1 MKKKI
6 IQLVLCA
13 VVICFAV
20 IGVKSL
26 FGGIDL
32 NVEEEMSLTSSTIAQ
47 ILEPASELVTLK
59 YNYEQFDTYEKSK
72 KIILKKQKVD
82 MPFTTDQIVFTYGG
96 CIALGV
102 DLSEIEFDI
111 DIENKLIS
119 CKLPEVEVISH
130 ETDET
135 KFQEFEIKNSIFT
148 KTTWTDFN
156 KISAE
161 LKQNQEEKV
170 LKDET
175 VIEAV
180 NENAQEVIS
189 RFLKSAKETQEY
201 EVEFI

>member
-1 MKKKI
+1 MKKRL
-6 IQLVLCA
+6 IQFVLLA
-13 VVICFAV
+13 VVVCFAI
-20 IGVKSL
+20 IGVKSI
-26 FGGIDL
+26 FVNVDVQDDID
-32 NVEEEMSLTSSTIAQ
+32 LTSSTIAQ
-47 ILEPASELVTLK
+47 ILEPASDLVTLK

-72 KIILKKQKVD
+72 KITLKKQKVD

-102 DLSEIEFDI
+102 DLEEIEYDI
-111 DIENKLIS
+111 DMENKLIS
-119 CKLPEVEVISH
+119 CKLPDVKVISH
-130 ETDET
+130 ETDES

-161 LKQNQEEKV
+161 LKQNQEENV

-189 RFLKSAKETQEY
+189 KFLKSANETKEY
-201 EVEFI
+201 DVEFI